1 MDHDTIPILEEH
13 QYDVAAIHG
22 GINDLL
28 KSRTNINVN
37 EISKD
42 IINLALRCRSHKF
55 QQSIIS
61 SIIYSTKVS
70 RTLIQ
75 KLNGLLLNECTKY
88 GFNLL
93 DNGAVSKKDFWI
105 VFI

>member
-13 QYDVAAIHG
+13 QHDVAAIHG

-55 QQSIIS
+55 QQSLFL
-61 SIIYSTKVS
+61 V
-70 RTLIQ
+70 L
-75 KLNGLLLNECTKY
+75 
-88 GFNLL
+88 F
-93 DNGAVSKKDFWI
+93 I
-105 VFI
+105 VLKFLAR